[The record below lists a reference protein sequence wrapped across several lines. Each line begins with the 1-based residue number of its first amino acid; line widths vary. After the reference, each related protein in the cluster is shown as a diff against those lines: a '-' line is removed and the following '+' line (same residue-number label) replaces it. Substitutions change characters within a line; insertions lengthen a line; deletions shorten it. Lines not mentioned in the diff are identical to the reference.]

1 MQQSKYFY
9 LYDVRLSIFIVL
21 IYLKIFFKVFKNIT
35 CTIYITHV
43 IIVTDMMIVF
53 KYLVYLLVLL
63 SGEASSSA
71 VKGSK
76 DYHQL
81 TSKNKMEASI

>member
-1 MQQSKYFY
+1 
-9 LYDVRLSIFIVL
+9 
-21 IYLKIFFKVFKNIT
+21 
-35 CTIYITHV
+35 
-43 IIVTDMMIVF
+43 MMIVF
-53 KYLVYLLVLL
+53 KYLVYLLALL